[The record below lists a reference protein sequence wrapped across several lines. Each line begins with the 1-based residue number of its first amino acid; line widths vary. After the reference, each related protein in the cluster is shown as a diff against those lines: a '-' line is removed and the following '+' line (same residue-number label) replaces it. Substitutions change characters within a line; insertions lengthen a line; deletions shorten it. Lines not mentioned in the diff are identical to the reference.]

1 MSAGEMRVN
10 LVLDTTRFEAAMKA
24 AAESTA
30 RFTRYVQML
39 TVALEVST
47 LTPDQ
52 IRGRFYVRGALDAR
66 FERPDQVDAY
76 LRILNRLPGE
86 RGEAA
91 RMAFLRGW
99 AEHRSVQKVDP
110 VVWHRY
116 LGDTAIQVHPEAGR

>member
-1 MSAGEMRVN
+1 MSAREMRVN

-24 AAESTA
+24 AAESVM
-30 RFTRYVQML
+30 RFSLHVRE
-39 TVALEVST
+39 VALIMEVSS

-52 IRGRFYVRGALDAR
+52 VRGRFYVRGAMDSR

-76 LRILNRLPGE
+76 LRILNRLPGD

-91 RMAFLRGW
+91 RMSFLRGW